1 MHHTDYEHNLRKAK
15 HRAAGKSAINATSGN
30 STQKNHTNPLPAAA
44 AAILVVTAILQM
56 DPTNAEPIMDV
67 SCCNTVTTHSKC

>member
-15 HRAAGKSAINATSGN
+15 HRAAKKSEINATSGN

-44 AAILVVTAILQM
+44 AAILVVAAILQM
-56 DPTNAEPIMDV
+56 DPTNAEPIMDM
-67 SCCNTVTTHSKC
+67 CCYNAFATHSKP